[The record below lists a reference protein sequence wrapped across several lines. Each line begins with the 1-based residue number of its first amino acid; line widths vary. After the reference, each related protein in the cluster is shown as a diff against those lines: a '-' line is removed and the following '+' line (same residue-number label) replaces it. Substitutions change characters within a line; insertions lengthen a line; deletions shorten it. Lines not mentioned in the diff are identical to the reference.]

1 MQVVH
6 DMLPVMEK
14 DALPTS
20 HPISV
25 EVEDPREI
33 HQYFDDIAYEKVF
46 LKAKNFRKTNK
57 NSNNII

>member
-33 HQYFDDIAYEKVF
+33 HQYFDVIAYEKVLLKPLIF
-46 LKAKNFRKTNK
+46 LNC
-57 NSNNII
+57 IQ